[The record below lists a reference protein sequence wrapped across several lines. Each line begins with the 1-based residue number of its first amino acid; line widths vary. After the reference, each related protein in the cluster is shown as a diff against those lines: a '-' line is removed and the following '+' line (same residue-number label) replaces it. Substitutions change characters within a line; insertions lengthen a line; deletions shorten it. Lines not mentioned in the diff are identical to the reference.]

1 MFGEPQLGFT
11 LFLGFGSVIYL
22 LFSTSAVTTAKTDFL
37 YGCIKV
43 SSYAGQLR
51 TPFEMHLMHHVHFFF

>member
-22 LFSTSAVTTAKTDFL
+22 LYSTSAATTAKTNFL
-37 YGCIKV
+37 YAYIKV
-43 SSYAGQLR
+43 SSYAWQLR
-51 TPFEMHLMHHVHFFF
+51 TPLEMHLMHHVYFF